1 MKLYTKDK
9 TIWLEFNDKYFLV
22 EMDWDVLVNRVGLY
36 NFLLELMPTLVEVSP
51 IDLNSSFNPPIG
63 TQELW
68 AAGVTYL
75 RSKVAREKESENE
88 GGASFYDKV
97 YAADRPEIFFKALA
111 YRIAGHQDYVH
122 IRKDSTWDVPEPELT
137 LFISSEGTIEGYT
150 IGNDMSSRSIE
161 GQNPLYLAQAKVY
174 DRSASLGPCLAVL
187 QSTISTETSIKLS
200 IYRNE
205 VKIFEDTTSVSQIKR
220 TFDELVKY
228 LFLETTFEKG
238 VMLMTGT
245 GIIPSDDFTLQ
256 INDRVEISID
266 HIGTLINTVKTKLS

>member
-9 TIWLEFNDKYFLV
+9 TIWLEFNDKFFLV
-22 EMDWDVLVNRVGLY
+22 EMDWDVLVNRIGLY
-36 NFLLELMPTLVEVSP
+36 DFLLELMPSLAEVSP
-51 IDLNSSFNPPIG
+51 IDLNTSFNPPIG
-63 TQELW
+63 SQELW

-75 RSKVAREKESENE
+75 RSKVAREKESEAE

-97 YAADRPEIFFKALA
+97 YIAERPEIFFKALS

-137 LFISSEGTIEGYT
+137 LFISSDGTIEGYT

-174 DRSASLGPCLAVL
+174 DRSASLGPCLAVMP
-187 QSTISTETSIKLS
+187 SAISSDTSIKLS

-220 TFDELVKY
+220 TFDDLVKY

-256 INDRVEISID
+256 IKDRIEISID
-266 HIGTLINTVKTKLS
+266 NIGTLINTVKTKA

>member
-1 MKLYTKDK
+1 MKLYIKDK
-9 TIWLEFNDKYFLV
+9 TIWLEFNNKYFLV

-36 NFLLELMPTLVEVSP
+36 NFLLELMPSLAEVSP
-51 IDLNSSFNPPIG
+51 IDLNTSFNPPIG
-63 TQELW
+63 SQELW

-75 RSKVAREKESENE
+75 RSKVAREKESETE

-97 YAADRPEIFFKALA
+97 YAADRPEIFFKSLA
-111 YRIAGHQDYVH
+111 FRIAGHQDYVH

-137 LFISSEGTIEGYT
+137 LFISSQRTIEGYT

-174 DRSASLGPCLAVL
+174 DRSASLGPCLTVL
-187 QSTISTETSIKLS
+187 SSPISSDTSIKLT
-200 IYRNE
+200 IHRNE

-220 TFDELVKY
+220 TFDDLVKY

-245 GIIPSDDFTLQ
+245 GIIPPDDFTLQ
-256 INDRVEISID
+256 INDRVEVSID
-266 HIGTLINTVKTKLS
+266 HIGTLINTVKTKE